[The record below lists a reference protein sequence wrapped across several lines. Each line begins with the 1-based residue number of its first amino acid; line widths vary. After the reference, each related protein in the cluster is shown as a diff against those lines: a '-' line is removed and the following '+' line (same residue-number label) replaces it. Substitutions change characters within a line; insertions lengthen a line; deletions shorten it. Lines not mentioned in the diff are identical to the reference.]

1 MEKGGV
7 NMKKDIF
14 NGKIKKEYYSYI
26 LGYIIFFLLLF
37 VVGVSLC
44 IYAFV
49 LEGSFNVSG
58 ERALLVVFG
67 VALFALGGGYV
78 FPQLFVISNFPKYPK
93 LRRILFNSDIY
104 FTDSTSNEYF
114 GGSRTIRGRMNKAAF
129 DTVTAFAE
137 VEKGMGKKKPVRYT
151 VYMVFSILFS
161 VIGLAWLFGAPLL
174 FDKGA
179 IFPNISDEIFLF
191 LLFSVDIVFVSLAI
205 IFFLLAY
212 KVSKISSF
220 EKYRWMYEL
229 RSALEDIAVRKN
241 NKKLKYWYDKDQL
254 EQIESLVRSASENA
268 ELKLETKGDKI
279 ISFTVIDTLNNSVVF
294 TGYFI

>member
-1 MEKGGV
+1 MEKGGEIL
-7 NMKKDIF
+7 KKDIF
-14 NGKIKKEYYSYI
+14 KGKIKKEYYSYI

-161 VIGLAWLFGAPLL
+161 VIGLAWLFGALLL

-212 KVSKISSF
+212 KVSQISSF
-220 EKYRWMYEL
+220 EKYRWIYEL
-229 RSALEDIAVRKN
+229 HSALEDIAVRKN
-241 NKKLKYWYDKDQL
+241 NKKIKYWYDKDQL
-254 EQIESLVRSASENA
+254 EQIERLVRSASENA
-268 ELKLETKGDKI
+268 ELKLETNGNKI
-279 ISFTVIDTLNNSVVF
+279 ISFTVIDTLNNSVRF

>member
-1 MEKGGV
+1 MEKGGEFL
-7 NMKKDIF
+7 KKDIF
-14 NGKIKKEYYSYI
+14 KGKIKKEYYSYI

-37 VVGVSLC
+37 VVGLSLC

-58 ERALLVVFG
+58 ERFLLAIFG
-67 VALFALGGGYV
+67 VAAFVLGGGYV
-78 FPQLFVISNFPKYPK
+78 FPQLFLIRNFPKYPK

-104 FTDSTSNEYF
+104 FTDSTSNEYL
-114 GGSRTIRGRMNKAAF
+114 GGSRTLQGRRNKATF
-129 DTVTAFAE
+129 EIVTAVAE
-137 VEKGMGKKKPVRYT
+137 AEKRMGNKKPVRYT

-161 VIGLAWLFGAPLL
+161 VIGLAWLFGALLL

-205 IFFLLAY
+205 IFFLRAM
-212 KVSKISSF
+212 KIT
-220 EKYRWMYEL
+220 EKARVEKEGWRLEL
-229 RSALEDIAVRKN
+229 YTSLIDISVRQN
-241 NKKLKYWYDKDQL
+241 NKKRKFWFESDQL
-254 EQIESLVRSASENA
+254 EQIEKLVRSASKNA
-268 ELKLETKGDKI
+268 ELKLEKKRNKFEA
-279 ISFTVIDTLNNSVVF
+279 FTVFDTLNSRVVF

>member
-1 MEKGGV
+1 
-7 NMKKDIF
+7 MKKDIF
-14 NGKIKKEYYSYI
+14 KGKIKKEYYSYI

-67 VALFALGGGYV
+67 VVLFALGGGYV

-104 FTDSTSNEYF
+104 FTDSTSKEYL
-114 GGSRTIRGRMNKAAF
+114 GGSRTLHGRRNKATF
-129 DTVTAFAE
+129 EIVTAIVEAE
-137 VEKGMGKKKPVRYT
+137 KRMGNKKPVRYT

-161 VIGLAWLFGAPLL
+161 VIGLAWLFGALLL

-205 IFFLLAY
+205 IFFLFAY
-212 KVSKISSF
+212 KVSQISSF

-241 NKKLKYWYDKDQL
+241 NKKLKFCYNKDQL
-254 EQIESLVRSASENA
+254 EQIESLVKSVSENA
-268 ELKLETKGDKI
+268 ELQLETKENKLV
-279 ISFTVIDTLNNSVVF
+279 SFKVVDTLDQRVIF
-294 TGYFI
+294 TGLFI

>member
-1 MEKGGV
+1 MENGGEIL
-7 NMKKDIF
+7 KKDIF
-14 NGKIKKEYYSYI
+14 KGKIKKEYYSHI

-37 VVGVSLC
+37 VVGGALC
-44 IYAFV
+44 IFAFA

-58 ERALLVVFG
+58 KRLLLAMFG
-67 VALFALGGGYV
+67 VVAFVLGGGYV
-78 FPQLFVISNFPKYPK
+78 FPQLFLIRNFPKYPK
-93 LRRILFNSDIY
+93 LRRIFFNSDIY

-114 GGSRTIRGRMNKAAF
+114 GGSRTIRARMNKAAF
-129 DTVTAFAE
+129 DMVTTLAE
-137 VEKGMGKKKPVRYT
+137 AEKRMGNRKPVRYT

-161 VIGLAWLFGAPLL
+161 VIGLAWLFGALLL

-191 LLFSVDIVFVSLAI
+191 LLFSVDIVFISLAI

-212 KVSKISSF
+212 KVSQISSF

-268 ELKLETKGDKI
+268 ELKNIL
-279 ISFTVIDTLNNSVVF
+279 LNF
-294 TGYFI
+294 GYLGKLRMRKS

>member
-1 MEKGGV
+1 
-7 NMKKDIF
+7 MKKDIF
-14 NGKIKKEYYSYI
+14 KGKIKKEYYSYI
-26 LGYIIFFLLLF
+26 LVYIIFFLLLF
-37 VVGVSLC
+37 VVGVALC

-67 VALFALGGGYV
+67 VGLLALGGGYV

-104 FTDSTSNEYF
+104 FTDSTSNEYL
-114 GGSRTIRGRMNKAAF
+114 GGSRTLQGRRNKAAF
-129 DTVTAFAE
+129 EIVTAVAE
-137 VEKGMGKKKPVRYT
+137 AEKRMGNKKPVRYT
-151 VYMVFSILFS
+151 VYMVLSILFS
-161 VIGLAWLFGAPLL
+161 VIGLAWLFGALLL

-179 IFPNISDEIFLF
+179 IFPNMSDEIFWF

-212 KVSKISSF
+212 KATQMLPF

-229 RSALEDIAVRKN
+229 PSALEDIAIRKN
-241 NKKLKYWYDKDQL
+241 NKKLNFWYDTDQL
-254 EQIESLVRSASENA
+254 EQIENLVKSASKNA
-268 ELKLETKGDKI
+268 ELKLETKGNKTVY
-279 ISFTVIDTLNNSVVF
+279 FTVVDKTDNSVIF
-294 TGYFI
+294 KGLFR

>member
-1 MEKGGV
+1 
-7 NMKKDIF
+7 MKKDIF
-14 NGKIKKEYYSYI
+14 KGKIKKEYFSYI

-58 ERALLVVFG
+58 ERVLLVVFG
-67 VALFALGGGYV
+67 VVLFALGGGYV
-78 FPQLFVISNFPKYPK
+78 FPQLFLIHNFPKYPK
-93 LRRILFNSDIY
+93 LRRIFFNSDIY
-104 FTDSTSNEYF
+104 FTDSTSNEYL
-114 GGSRTIRGRMNKAAF
+114 GGSRTLHGRRNKATF
-129 DTVTAFAE
+129 EIVTAFVEAE
-137 VEKGMGKKKPVRYT
+137 KRMGNKKPVRYT

-161 VIGLAWLFGAPLL
+161 VIGLAWLFGALLL

-212 KVSKISSF
+212 KVSQISSF

-241 NKKLKYWYDKDQL
+241 NKKIKYWYDKDQL

-268 ELKLETKGDKI
+268 ELKLETKGNKI
-279 ISFTVIDTLNNSVVF
+279 ISFTVIDTLNNSVRF